1 MSNRLLAAAALA
13 LATISV
19 PLVAAPATG
28 APAVPRAALTV
39 RTIAPVSEPWPETVT
54 ATGGLFAWHE
64 AVIAAESGALRIVQ
78 LNADVGDQVEKGSVL
93 AELDQDSV
101 RADVAQQE
109 ALVAQARASLTEARA
124 NGVRART
131 LKGGSSLSE
140 QQVDQ
145 YLAAEQTANANL
157 AAAQARLEV
166 QRIRLAQT
174 RILAPDDGVISARSA
189 SLGMVV
195 QPGTELFRLIRGNR
209 IEWRA
214 ELTADALSRIR
225 PGQTGQVQLPSGQTL
240 SGQVRTIAPT
250 FDPASRRTLV
260 YVDLP
265 PGSPARAGMFARG
278 QIQVGERAALSVP
291 ESAVILRDGY
301 SYVFEVEP
309 DQTVAQ
315 RHVVTGRQLGD
326 RIEIVRGLEP
336 GAAVVQTGGAFLNDG
351 DRVRVVP

>member
-1 MSNRLLAAAALA
+1 MSKRLLFALLSLAAVSLR
-13 LATISV
+13 
-19 PLVAAPATG
+19 LVAAPATG

-39 RTIAPVSEPWPETVT
+39 RTITPVSKPWPETIT
-54 ATGGLFAWHE
+54 ATGGLFPWHE
-64 AVIAAESGALRIVQ
+64 AVIAAETGALRILR
-78 LNADVGDQVEKGSVL
+78 LNADVGDQVKKGSVL

-109 ALVAQARASLTEARA
+109 ALVAQAKAALTEAHA
-124 NGVRART
+124 NGARARS

-140 QQVDQ
+140 QQVDK
-145 YLAAEQTANANL
+145 YLAAEQTASANL
-157 AAAQARLEV
+157 AAAQARLDV

-189 SLGMVV
+189 ALGMVV

-214 ELTADALSRIR
+214 EVTAEALSRIR
-225 PGQTGQVQLPSGQTL
+225 PGQNAQVQLPGGQTV
-240 SGQVRTIAPT
+240 SGRVRIVAPT

-278 QIQVGERAALSVP
+278 QIQVGERPALSVP

-301 SYVFEVEP
+301 SYVFQVGP
-309 DQTVAQ
+309 DQSVAQ
-315 RHVVTGRQLGD
+315 RQVVTGRRMGD
-326 RIEIVRGLEP
+326 RVEIARGLEP
-336 GAAVVQTGGAFLNDG
+336 DAAVVQTGGAFLNDG